1 MPKALTNAPPPR
13 QASSASVDFAKPRW
27 YAVYTRANHEKQVA
41 QQLAF
46 RSIEYFLP
54 TYEMVRRWK
63 DRRVQ
68 LKMPLFP
75 GYVFIH
81 HPIRDR
87 LKVLQIP
94 SVVRLVGFSGHPT
107 PLADAEMEALRQG
120 LTRQSGAKPHP
131 FLTVGRLVR
140 IVRGPLEGLE
150 GVLLR
155 RKGNLRVVISLKLI
169 LRSIAVDVDTTD
181 VTPVESRAR

>member
-1 MPKALTNAPPPR
+1 MPKALARAMPPGDVSL
-13 QASSASVDFAKPRW
+13 ASADFTQPHW

-41 QQLAF
+41 QQLAL
-46 RSIEYFLP
+46 RSIEHFLP
-54 TYEMVRRWK
+54 TYETVRRWK

-81 HPIRDR
+81 HPMRDR
-87 LKVLQIP
+87 LRVLQIP
-94 SVVRLVGFSGHPT
+94 SVVRLVGFSGRPT

-140 IVRGPLEGLE
+140 IVRGPLERLE
-150 GVLLR
+150 GILVR
-155 RKGNLRVVISLKLI
+155 RKGSLRVVISLKLI
-169 LRSIAVDVDTTD
+169 LRSIVVDIDTTD
-181 VTPVESRAR
+181 IAPID